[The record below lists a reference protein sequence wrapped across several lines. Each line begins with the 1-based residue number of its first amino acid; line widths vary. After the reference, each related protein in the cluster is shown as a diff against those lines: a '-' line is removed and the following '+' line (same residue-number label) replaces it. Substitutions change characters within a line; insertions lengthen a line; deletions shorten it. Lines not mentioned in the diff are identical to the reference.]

1 MTAAIANALM
11 WIKAAG
17 GASSEQNAMPAK
29 DWLPANVHAA
39 ERSLKAGQA
48 LFRVGSRTTGLYEVT
63 AGTIRLVRVDRA
75 GREAVLH
82 VATPGETLAE
92 ASLFS
97 PIYHC
102 DAIAATDA
110 VVRFYPKAALLTE
123 FKRDPAAAQ
132 AFMAMLARRIMQL
145 RARLEQ
151 RNIHSA
157 RDRVRHYLALNA
169 AADGLTVVVPGTL
182 KDLAAE
188 LGLTHEA
195 LYRTLADMAA
205 DGEIERGRKTIRLIP
220 AV

>member
-1 MTAAIANALM
+1 MGAAAAPALIGSM
-11 WIKAAG
+11 WPAAP
-17 GASSEQNAMPAK
+17 SERITMAAK
-29 DWLPANVHAA
+29 DWLPPNVRAA
-39 ERSLKAGQA
+39 ERLLKAGQA
-48 LFRVGSRTTGLYEVT
+48 LFRLGSRTTGLYEVA

-75 GREAVLH
+75 GREAVIH
-82 VATPGETLAE
+82 VAAPGETLAE

-97 PIYHC
+97 PTYHC

-110 VVRFYPKAALLTE
+110 VVRFYPKAALLAE

-151 RNIHSA
+151 RNIHTA
-157 RDRVRHYLALNA
+157 RDRVRHYLALN

-205 DGEIERGRKTIRLIP
+205 DGEIERGRKTIKLIP
-220 AV
+220 TI